1 MPKVKIGDINMYYEI
16 DGEGKPLVLIPGGPG
31 RMGWAPQIREFSQK
45 YQVISFDN
53 RGEGQTDAPNHPYST
68 EMMVEDTAGLLDT
81 LGVDKVHLAGFCH
94 GGAIAQNFTL
104 KYPQQVKSLI
114 LFATVAK
121 MTGLMRHVS
130 DVWYRLMQPG
140 LDQETRFRE
149 QLSWVFTDKFFESE
163 EQIQASVN
171 MSVSNPYPQT
181 SYAWVCQGA
190 FYKEHDTRERLGEIS
205 APTLVIVGKED
216 IVTPVKCSEEL
227 ARGIP
232 NAELIILDGG
242 GHMVNVENAA
252 EFNQAVLGFLAEV
265 EKGEKG
271 TNPQKGIE

>member
-1 MPKVKIGDINMYYEI
+1 MPKVKIGDINMYYKI
-16 DGEGKPLVLIPGGPG
+16 HGEGKPLVLIPGGAR

-53 RGEGQTDAPNHPYST
+53 RGEGQTDAPNYPYST

-81 LGVDKVHLAGFCH
+81 LGVDKVHLAGFCN

-121 MTGLMRHVS
+121 MTGLMRHLG

-140 LDQETRFRE
+140 VDQETLFRE
-149 QLSWVFTDKFFESE
+149 QLSWVYTDKFFESE
-163 EQIQASVN
+163 EQIQAAVN
-171 MSVSNPYPQT
+171 MMVSNPYPLPA
-181 SYAWVCQGA
+181 YAWVCQEA
-190 FYKEHDTRERLGEIS
+190 FYEEHDTRERLGEIS

-216 IVTPVKCSEEL
+216 IPTPVKCSEEL